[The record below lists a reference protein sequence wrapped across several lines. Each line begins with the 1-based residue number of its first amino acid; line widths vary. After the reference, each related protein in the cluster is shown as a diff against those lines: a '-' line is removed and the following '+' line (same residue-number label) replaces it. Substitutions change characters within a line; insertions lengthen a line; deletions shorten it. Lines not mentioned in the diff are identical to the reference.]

1 MQDLEGYIKLKIFP
15 VNVPVNVPVNARQ
28 RKIIYDI
35 VKDNRITQAELAD
48 RYNVNRETI
57 KRDLEKLKELN
68 LIKRIGPAKGGH
80 WEVID
85 K

>member
-28 RKIIYDI
+28 RKMIYDI

-57 KRDLEKLKELN
+57 KRDLKKLKELN

>member
-35 VKDNRITQAELAD
+35 VKDNQITQAELAD

-57 KRDLEKLKELN
+57 KRDLKKLKELN